1 MNVPAN
7 TPTPSEPDSRAFT
20 WRWLAAAFSYP
31 DAETWTWVSAPET
44 LAALDAPRLP
54 APADPAAAHLAL
66 FGHTIRGDCP
76 PHELEYGSLHAD
88 KLYQPHLLA
97 DIAGF
102 YRAFGL
108 ELTPATT
115 DRVDHIAFEA
125 EFYAV
130 LCAKETYARHH
141 QLPELDQCL
150 EAQKKFLREHLGR
163 WTPSFSRRVER
174 HSAEPFYAFAAR
186 RLRET
191 VLAECARHG
200 VRPGSDDVQLRP
212 ADELTDP
219 CGPCGLAV
227 AVPGAS
233 VSGE

>member
-1 MNVPAN
+1 MNAPSN
-7 TPTPSEPDSRAFT
+7 TPTPSDADRRAFT

-31 DAETWTWVSAPET
+31 DAEIREWLEGKPTPEAY
-44 LAALDAPRLP
+44 LRI
-54 APADPAAAHLAL
+54 
-66 FGHTIRGDCP
+66 FGHTVKGDCP

-108 ELTPATT
+108 ELTPEAT
-115 DRVDHIAFEA
+115 DRVDHIALEA

-130 LCAKETYARHH
+130 LCAKEAYARVHG
-141 QLPELDQCL
+141 LPELDQCL
-150 EAQKKFLREHLGR
+150 DAQKKFLRDHLAR
-163 WTPSFSRRVER
+163 WTPAFSRRVER
-174 HSAEPFYAFAAR
+174 HTTEEFYQHAAR
-186 RLRET
+186 LLRET

-200 VRPGSDDVQLRP
+200 VRPGNDDVQLRP
-212 ADELTDP
+212 VDELTDP
-219 CGPCGLAV
+219 CGACGMAM

-233 VSGE
+233 LPEE